1 MKVGVIGYGYWG
13 PNLVRNLMGVEGC
26 TVLMVSDLRP
36 ERLTTVQKHYP
47 SITTT
52 RSADDV
58 FNNNEIDAVAI
69 ATPVMAHYPLIK
81 KALLTGKHVLA
92 EKPMT
97 TSKAQA
103 SELIQIAVKNERT
116 LMVDHTFLYTGAV
129 RKIKKI
135 IESGEIGDL
144 QYYDSLRI
152 NLGLFQKDINVLW
165 DLAVHDISILLHLIN
180 KKPKSVQAIG
190 VTHTCN
196 DIENIAYLTLHYDNG
211 FIAHCNCSWVSPVKV
226 RTTYI
231 GGTKKMIVY
240 NDLEGSEKVKV
251 YDSGYEINT
260 DEDLRKVL
268 VGYRTGD
275 VFSPKID
282 TKEALAEMASDFVKA
297 CTENKEPL
305 SNWKLAYEVVNILE
319 AAEISIK
326 SNGSRIT
333 LRRDFGDES

>member
-1 MKVGVIGYGYWG
+1 MNVGVIGYGYWG
-13 PNLVRNLMGVEGC
+13 PNLVRNLMATEGC
-26 TVLMVSDLRP
+26 KLRMVSDLRP
-36 ERLTTVQKHYP
+36 ERLSVVQRLYPTIETTL
-47 SITTT
+47 
-52 RSADDV
+52 SAEAI
-58 FNNNEIDAVAI
+58 FNNTDIEAVAI
-69 ATPVMAHYPLIK
+69 ATPVLAHYPLIK
-81 KALLTGKHVLA
+81 KALENGKHVLA

-97 TSKAQA
+97 TSRAQA
-103 SELIQIAVKNERT
+103 MELIQMATKSERI

-129 RKIKKI
+129 RKIKQI
-135 IESGEIGDL
+135 IDSGELGDL

-152 NLGLFQKDINVLW
+152 NLGLFHQDINVLW
-165 DLAVHDISILLHLIN
+165 DLAAHDISILLHLIK

-190 VTHTCN
+190 VTHTSN
-196 DIENIAYLTLHYDNG
+196 DIENIAYLTMHYDNG

-231 GGTKKMIVY
+231 GGSKKMIVY
-240 NDLEGSEKVKV
+240 NDLDGSEKVKV

-268 VGYRTGD
+268 IGYRTGD
-275 VFSPKID
+275 VYSPKID
-282 TKEALAEMASDFVKA
+282 SREALAEMTADFIMS
-297 CTENKEPL
+297 CTTQTEPV

-333 LRRDFGDES
+333 LRHDMEE

>member
-1 MKVGVIGYGYWG
+1 MNIGVIGYGYWG
-13 PNLVRNLMGVEGC
+13 PNLVRNLMATDGC
-26 TVLMVSDLRP
+26 TLRMVSDLRP
-36 ERLTTVQKHYP
+36 ERLSVVQRLYPTVETTL
-47 SITTT
+47 T
-52 RSADDV
+52 ADDI
-58 FNNNEIDAVAI
+58 FNDSDIEAVAI
-69 ATPVMAHYPLIK
+69 ATPVLAHYPLIK
-81 KALLTGKHVLA
+81 KALEAGKHVLA

-97 TSKAQA
+97 TSRSQA
-103 SELIQIAVKNERT
+103 TELIQMANNSERI

-129 RKIKKI
+129 RKIKQI
-135 IESGEIGDL
+135 IDSGDLGDL

-152 NLGLFQKDINVLW
+152 NLGLFHQDINVLW
-165 DLAVHDISILLHLIN
+165 DLAAHDISILLHLIK

-190 VTHTCN
+190 VTHTSN

-231 GGTKKMIVY
+231 GGSKKMIVY

-251 YDSGYEINT
+251 YDSGYEVNT

-268 VGYRTGD
+268 IGYRTGD

-282 TKEALAEMASDFVKA
+282 TKEALSEMTADFVKS
-297 CTENKEPL
+297 CLTKTEPV

-333 LRRDFGDES
+333 LRHDMSE